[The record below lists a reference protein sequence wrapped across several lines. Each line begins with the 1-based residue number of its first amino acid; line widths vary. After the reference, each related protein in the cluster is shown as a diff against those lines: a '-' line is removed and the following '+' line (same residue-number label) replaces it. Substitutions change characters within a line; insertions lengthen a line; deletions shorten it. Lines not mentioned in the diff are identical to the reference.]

1 MGRRSS
7 QPDINIDMCS
17 TFLYAE
23 NMSKMI
29 QVRDV
34 PDEVHG
40 TLKARAA
47 REGMSLSDYIKSELE
62 RVAGRPSMRE
72 WLDLT
77 RQTKPIRAKRSSTQV
92 IREMRDSR

>member
-1 MGRRSS
+1 MR
-7 QPDINIDMCS
+7 C
-17 TFLYAE
+17 TFLYAQS
-23 NMSKMI
+23 MSKMI

-34 PDEVHG
+34 PDEVHR

-77 RQTKPIRAKRSSTQV
+77 RQVKPIPAKRSSAQV
-92 IREMRDSR
+92 IRELRDSR